1 MSNYQ
6 LFHNDLPAQA
16 LKSFKSEISIDTET
30 LGLNIK
36 RDRLC
41 LIQLRNESNKKIYL
55 IKFDD
60 ELSAKKSKNLKLIM
74 ENKSLRKIFHYA
86 RFDMAVLK
94 ENLNINVKNVFC
106 TKIASKLTRTYSS
119 KHGLKDLVKELLDVE
134 LDKNEQTSDWSR
146 KKLSKLQVQYA
157 INDILYLENLK
168 IILET
173 KLEELKRIKTFNSIM
188 KFLETRVE
196 LDLMG
201 WESTDIFAHK

>member
-6 LFHNDLPAQA
+6 LFQNDLPLQS
-16 LKSFKSEISIDTET
+16 LKSFKGDITIDTET

-41 LIQLRNESNKKIYL
+41 LIQLRNESNKKVYL
-55 IKFDD
+55 IKFDKD
-60 ELSAKKSKNLKLIM
+60 ISPANSKNI
-74 ENKSLRKIFHYA
+74 KSLLEDKSLTKVFHYA

-119 KHGLKDLVKELLDVE
+119 KHGLKDLVKEILNIE
-134 LDKNEQTSDWSR
+134 LDKTEQTSDWSQ
-146 KKLSKLQVQYA
+146 KKLTKQQIQYA
-157 INDILYLENLK
+157 MNDVIYLSDLK
-168 IILET
+168 K
-173 KLEELKRIKTFNSIM
+173 KLEAKLLEAKRLKTFKSIM
-188 KFLETRVE
+188 NFLETRVE

-201 WESTDIFAHK
+201 WENTDIFAHK